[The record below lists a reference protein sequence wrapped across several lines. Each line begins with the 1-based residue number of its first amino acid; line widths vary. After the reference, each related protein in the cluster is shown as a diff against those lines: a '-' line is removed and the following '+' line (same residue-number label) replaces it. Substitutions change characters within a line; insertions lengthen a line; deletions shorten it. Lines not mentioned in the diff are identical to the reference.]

1 MIRCYGEQK
10 NGEQKNLHGGDF
22 YGSAELVQRARD
34 GRLLDFSVNTNPLGS
49 PDAVK
54 AALAAISDG
63 DFERYPDPYCR
74 ALRAAISQFDGVP
87 QEAILCGGGASDI
100 IFRLCLA
107 KKPRTVLLCAPTFSE
122 YEKAASLAG
131 ARVVHYPLLEDE
143 NFTLTE
149 RFLSFVVSGSPP
161 DMLFLCNPNNPTG
174 SLIESGL
181 LEEVVRHCREKNVFL
196 VLDECFLPFT
206 GRRTLSSMGKLSKNI
221 AFVRAFTKTFSL
233 AGLRIG
239 YMVCPD
245 EDLLAACAASG
256 PFWSVSVP
264 AQAAALAALQCSDWF
279 ERSVAL
285 IEAERGYLTAELRG
299 LGLKVFDS
307 DANFILFRTAT
318 EENLVEKLLTAGILI
333 RSCANFRNLDGRYY
347 RICVKA
353 HESNESLIGVMRSI
367 ENGEGFLGQGT
378 NACAPAFLPYS

>member
-1 MIRCYGEQK
+1 MV
-10 NGEQKNLHGGDF
+10 HGGDF
-22 YGSAELVQRARD
+22 YGNAELVQRARD
-34 GRLLDFSVNTNPLGS
+34 RRLLDFSVNTNPLGS

-54 AALAAISDG
+54 AALAASVRG

-74 ALRAAISQFDGVP
+74 ALRAAIAQFDGVP
-87 QEAILCGGGASDI
+87 QEAILCGAGASDI

-131 ARVVHYPLLEDE
+131 ARIVHYPMLEADD
-143 NFTLTE
+143 FRLTE
-149 RFLSFVVSGSPP
+149 RFLDFFSSVEH
-161 DMLFLCNPNNPTG
+161 DMLFLCNPNNPTS
-174 SLIESGL
+174 SLIEPDL
-181 LEEVVRHCREKNVFL
+181 LAAIVRRCQERNVFL

-206 GRRTLSSMGKLSKNI
+206 GRQSPLFSEDGGKLGKLSKKI
-221 AFVRAFTKTFSL
+221 ACVRAFTKTFSL

-245 EDLLAACAASG
+245 EDLIAACAASG
-256 PFWSVSVP
+256 PFWNVSVP

-279 ERSVAL
+279 ERSRAL
-285 IEAERGYLTAELRG
+285 IETERAYLTSALRE

-307 DANFILFRTAT
+307 DANFILFRTDN
-318 EENLVEKLLTAGILI
+318 EQNLAEKLLASGILL

-347 RICVKA
+347 RICVKT
-353 HESNESLIGVMRSI
+353 HECNERLIVGATAAFCLPCNKKTA
-367 ENGEGFLGQGT
+367 EN
-378 NACAPAFLPYS
+378 N